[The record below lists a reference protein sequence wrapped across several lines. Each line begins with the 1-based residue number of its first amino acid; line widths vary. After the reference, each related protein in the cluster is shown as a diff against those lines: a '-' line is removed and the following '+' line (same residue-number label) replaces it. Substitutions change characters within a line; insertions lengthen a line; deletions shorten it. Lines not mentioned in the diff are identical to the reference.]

1 MEKDLT
7 QPSSSSPVHPNN
19 ANNFWQ
25 LFFFIFYFFKCWNT
39 TQCLLHLQ
47 SLWSGT
53 KTNKKKSSWIH
64 YLGLSK
70 LFVYSS
76 HCLPR
81 IQMRSGITR
90 NCVAFLFAYQKEEV
104 LEQHVHTWR
113 ADNPAICYFTRH
125 LQVSHSSHTTHSGQY
140 RESSTLHCSEHHV
153 PRLLWRKILHWF
165 LLCYSDIP
173 LPILTLNWIHIFLP
187 PIYRFILNAS
197 FRNLYAVQF

>member
-1 MEKDLT
+1 MLTTSGNYFFLFFIFLSAEILPSVCSISKAFDLT
-7 QPSSSSPVHPNN
+7 QK
-19 ANNFWQ
+19 Q
-25 LFFFIFYFFKCWNT
+25 T
-39 TQCLLHLQ
+39 
-47 SLWSGT
+47 
-53 KTNKKKSSWIH
+53 KKSHLGSTIWVSQN
-64 YLGLSK
+64 YLSIPPTVFL
-70 LFVYSS
+70 V
-76 HCLPR
+76 
-81 IQMRSGITR
+81 QMRSGITR
-90 NCVAFLFAYQKEEV
+90 NCVAFSFAYQKEEV

-125 LQVSHSSHTTHSGQY
+125 LQVTHSSHTTHSGQY
-140 RESSTLHCSEHHV
+140 CESSTLHCSEHHV